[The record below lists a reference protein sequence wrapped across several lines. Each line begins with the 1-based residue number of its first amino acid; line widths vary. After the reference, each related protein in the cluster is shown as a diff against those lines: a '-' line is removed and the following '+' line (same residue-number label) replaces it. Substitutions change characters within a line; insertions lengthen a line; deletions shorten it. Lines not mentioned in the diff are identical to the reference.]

1 MNNRVQLFIGFF
13 LLAGAAA
20 LGIVGVIAVGRW
32 LLALN
37 PQLSGPVV
45 AGIIGFASLI
55 YVQWHSKTREIQQS
69 HRPQKIEVY
78 NEFFE
83 ILARF
88 LKNPGDRDDIEEGEL
103 PPEMR
108 DQFWNL
114 NRGLIVWGSPRVIRA
129 WLRFRRLS
137 GEQSGPE
144 TLLLMDEVLQ
154 AMRADLGNRNFGLAR
169 GDAVKVFLSDP
180 QELDGTSSK

>member
-1 MNNRVQLFIGFF
+1 MYNRIQVLFGF
-13 LLAGAAA
+13 LLLATIAA
-20 LGIVGVIAVGRW
+20 LAVIGVIAIGRW
-32 LLALN
+32 LLALD
-37 PQLSGPVV
+37 PQFSGPVV

-55 YVQWHSKTREIQQS
+55 YAQWHSKSREIQQS

-88 LKNPGDRDDIEEGEL
+88 LKNPKDRENMEGGAL
-103 PPEMR
+103 PQEMR

-129 WLRFRRLS
+129 WLRFRRLCGAGS
-137 GEQSGPE
+137 GAQ

-154 AMRADLGNRNFGLAR
+154 AMRADLGNRNFGLDR

-180 QELDGTSSK
+180 QELDKPNGK